1 MLCRTR
7 HFLAN
12 FAKLISIES
21 VLKNMRPIFVFAIC
35 LVALTVS
42 TGSAFAQSQIPLQDR
57 VLGIYAQVAVHDS
70 SGNLVAYLETLRVT
84 IFDPAGF
91 NKIIDDNMN
100 MFQRSVINVQG
111 HDVEILKV
119 NDSIVHSSPTIVSQN
134 LVSLKTADGPKVL
147 VAADHDGYPVTDG
160 DKVTTYW
167 TIIRA
172 LS

>member
-1 MLCRTR
+1 MFCKAGR
-7 HFLAN
+7 FLVN
-12 FAKLISIES
+12 FAKLISLES
-21 VLKNMRPIFVFAIC
+21 VLKNMRPLFVFVIC
-35 LVALTVS
+35 LVVTMS

-84 IFDPAGF
+84 IFDPADF

-119 NDSIVHSSPTIVSQN
+119 NETLVHPSPTIVSQN
-134 LVSLKTADGPKVL
+134 IISLNTTSGLKVL
-147 VAADHDGYPVTDG
+147 VAADHDGYPVTTG
-160 DKVTTYW
+160 DKATTYW

>member
-1 MLCRTR
+1 
-7 HFLAN
+7 
-12 FAKLISIES
+12 
-21 VLKNMRPIFVFAIC
+21 MRLFFVFAIC

-100 MFQRSVINVQG
+100 LFQRSVINVQG

-119 NDSIVHSSPTIVSQN
+119 NDSIVHPSPTIVSQN
-134 LVSLKTADGPKVL
+134 LINLKTADGPKVL